1 MDIIETCVGNAEN
14 LLLKKN
20 QSHAARNVHSAMLI
34 YTVARI
40 IIQEPIPR
48 DAECPFCHADI
59 HSCKNCVFYEP
70 GSHYDCNETVDEL
83 VVDKEH
89 ANFCD
94 AFSLNKVSSKMYVFF
109 FFSHTEIIVRWPS
122 YTTVRN
128 F

>member
-1 MDIIETCVGNAEN
+1 MCWKCG
-14 LLLKKN
+14 K
-20 QSHAARNVHSAMLI
+20 Q
-34 YTVARI
+34 I

-70 GSHYDCNETVDEL
+70 GSHYDCHETVDEL

-94 AFSLNKVSSKMYVFF
+94 AFSLNKVSSKNGAVQNKAAEAKKSLEKLFGG
-109 FFSHTEIIVRWPS
+109 E
-122 YTTVRN
+122 
-128 F
+128 